1 MYIYIHTHVT
11 HDVHDRHDYIYIS
24 QKIGVSI
31 YIYIQ
36 EIKNATIFFVGHM
49 RCFSSCRPWD
59 QKTGP
64 ASLSAQRHPAGRVEG
79 RGYHQRMSGRNSR
92 KL

>member
-1 MYIYIHTHVT
+1 MMYMIDMI
-11 HDVHDRHDYIYIS
+11 IYIS

-31 YIYIQ
+31 YIHTGNKKRNY
-36 EIKNATIFFVGHM
+36 FFVGHM
-49 RCFSSCRPWD
+49 RCFSSCQPWD

-79 RGYHQRMSGRNSR
+79 RGYHQLMSGRNSR